1 LIGLSHQTA
10 PVELRERLDFQ
21 ARGVESALQ
30 TLGRRGAAREAV
42 VLSTCNRAE
51 LYATCEDLETARR
64 DLQEFLSEYHG
75 VSQQAVAPHLYER
88 ADLEVARHLFRVA
101 AGLDSLVVG
110 EPQILGQVKDA
121 HNAAAA
127 AQSSGTILN
136 RLFHA
141 SFAVGKRVR
150 NETSLGAGAVAL
162 PPGVTADASLDIKA
176 WVLTAAA
183 NYRALSTAQSTF
195 DVFAG
200 ARFLDATGEL
210 QYSFNVDLSPFGGP
224 PQRGAAEASDNK
236 LDAVVGLKGRYEFG
250 TDGRWFI
257 PYYAD
262 AGTGDSDLTWQ
273 AAIGIGYSTGRG
285 EVFAAYRHLD
295 YDLGDDGA
303 IASLDFDGP
312 AVGLAYRW

>member
-1 LIGLSHQTA
+1 MKSAT
-10 PVELRERLDFQ
+10 RL
-21 ARGVESALQ
+21 
-30 TLGRRGAAREAV
+30 
-42 VLSTCNRAE
+42 
-51 LYATCEDLETARR
+51 
-64 DLQEFLSEYHG
+64 
-75 VSQQAVAPHLYER
+75 
-88 ADLEVARHLFRVA
+88 
-101 AGLDSLVVG
+101 
-110 EPQILGQVKDA
+110 
-121 HNAAAA
+121 AAAVSLLLGVTA
-127 AQSSGTILN
+127 AQAADDDWQFRASLYGYIPNIGGETNFPAGGSEIDISADDLIDNAKLVGM
-136 RLFHA
+136 A
-141 SFAVGKRVR
+141 SFEAQRGRWGTFVDVIHMNIGNSVSDS
-150 NETSLGAGAVAL
+150 TSLGAGAVAL